1 MNRSRRIQHVGFW
14 SVMFVG
20 LQLGPVACNSESQ
33 SSSEPMIYGGI
44 KTARNEWINTVAL
57 TDKSGI
63 FCSGTALTPHLVL
76 TAAHCL
82 DGVKLKKLKVYV
94 GEGASDG
101 GVQGQY
107 PAERIGQ
114 APGYDV
120 EDEGTDHD
128 LGYVVVKDP
137 LDLPESAYVPVAAA
151 KDEISSLVAVNQPTE
166 IVGFGLREN
175 KEFGHKY
182 HAKTRITSVDDTVV
196 TIGGKGID
204 ACNGDS
210 GGPAFGR
217 LKDGG
222 IRLFGV
228 ASNGE
233 DCGMGGA
240 WSLVHPDICWLME
253 DSGVDL
259 EGIRCGGRGQ

>member
-1 MNRSRRIQHVGFW
+1 
-14 SVMFVG
+14 
-20 LQLGPVACNSESQ
+20 
-33 SSSEPMIYGGI
+33 MIFGGI
-44 KTARNEWINTVAL
+44 KTARHEWTNTVAL

-63 FCSGTALTPHLVL
+63 YCSGTALAPNLIL

-82 DGVKLKKLKVYV
+82 DGAKVKKLKVYV
-94 GEGASDG
+94 GEGAQEGSI
-101 GVQGQY
+101 QGQY
-107 PAERIGQ
+107 RAESFGQ
-114 APGYDV
+114 SPDYNV

-128 LGYVVVKDP
+128 IGYVVLKDS
-137 LDLPESAYVPVAAA
+137 LDLPQSAYVPVAAT
-151 KDEISSLVAVNQPTE
+151 KDEVASLVAVNQPTE
-166 IVGFGLREN
+166 IVGYGLREN

-182 HAKTRITSVDDTVV
+182 HAKTRITKVDSTVV
-196 TIGGKGID
+196 TIGGNGID

-217 LKDGG
+217 LKDGTLR
-222 IRLFGV
+222 IFGV

-240 WSLVHPDICWLME
+240 WSLIHPDICWLMK

-259 EGIRCGGRGQ
+259 GIEGIRCGGKGL